1 MTIASIPSPDG
12 NYWQHVIAGMVDR
25 EPADHFTDSL
35 NDLERLQEG
44 DAYPM
49 VTSWQEVDSSW
60 TVEVS
65 LWSQNETPSNEETA
79 SLIGTLAEVIA
90 STRT

>member
-1 MTIASIPSPDG
+1 MDIETQPSPDG
-12 NYWQHVIAGMVDR
+12 QYFQHTLEGKAEA
-25 EPADHFTDSL
+25 EPASQFTDSL
-35 NDLERLQEG
+35 NDLERLQAG
-44 DAYPM
+44 DSYPM
-49 VTSWQEVDSSW
+49 VTSWQEGDSSW